1 MWQASFHSSEQ
12 FVGVEQDGDRPVI
25 HNLNRHVRLE
35 DARFDRHAERPESAH
50 KLLVERLTFLGPGR
64 FQEAW
69 PTLGTRVAVKR
80 ELRHQQDGTPG
91 IGEREIHLAML
102 VVEDPKVDDFLRK
115 RGGRTRLILA
125 PDGHEH
131 SKPRADL
138 ARDLIL
144 DNDPRTADPLNDG
157 SHILAILP
165 WSCVLRGPNAMPTMG
180 AAAPLMSETL
190 RSSMASQRWLTRG
203 VLGIGLASLFSDW
216 GHEAAT
222 AILPTFLLGMGAP
235 AVALGLIEGV
245 SDGLS
250 SFAKLAGGFIAD
262 RPQWRKPVGIIGY
275 FATAISTFAYA
286 FAQSWPFLLWMR
298 AFGWMGRGARGPS
311 RDTLLADSVRPE
323 QQGRAFG
330 FERAMDTVGA
340 VLGPLSATALLGA
353 MGARA
358 VLRWTLVPGAAAA
371 VAFAILAPAQRSL
384 EHHPTS
390 SDGGTRRPGFARLPK
405 SFWHF
410 LAGVFAHGIGDFA
423 PTLFIL
429 RASQILTPRL
439 GSARAATVSLALYTF
454 YNIINAAVSYPAG
467 ALADRRNKRGLLAMG
482 YLVSAVTCAGF
493 ILGRPTIAMLAILFG
508 LAGVHGAFQQSLEKS
523 AATELLPREVR
534 GSGFGALATAN
545 GIGDLV
551 SSAVV
556 GALWSTVGPAAGFLY
571 AGVFA
576 VIGATLVFGWQ

>member
-1 MWQASFHSSEQ
+1 
-12 FVGVEQDGDRPVI
+12 
-25 HNLNRHVRLE
+25 
-35 DARFDRHAERPESAH
+35 
-50 KLLVERLTFLGPGR
+50 
-64 FQEAW
+64 
-69 PTLGTRVAVKR
+69 
-80 ELRHQQDGTPG
+80 
-91 IGEREIHLAML
+91 
-102 VVEDPKVDDFLRK
+102 
-115 RGGRTRLILA
+115 
-125 PDGHEH
+125 
-131 SKPRADL
+131 
-138 ARDLIL
+138 
-144 DNDPRTADPLNDG
+144 
-157 SHILAILP
+157 
-165 WSCVLRGPNAMPTMG
+165 MPTMG
-180 AAAPLMSETL
+180 AAVPLMSETL
-190 RSSMASQRWLTRG
+190 RPSMASERWLTRG

-222 AILPTFLLGMGAP
+222 AILPTFLLSMGAP

-245 SDGLS
+245 SDGFS
-250 SFAKLAGGFIAD
+250 SFAKLAGGLIAD
-262 RPQWRKPVGIIGY
+262 RPRWRRPVGILGY
-275 FATAISTFAYA
+275 LATAITTFAYA
-286 FAQSWPFLLWMR
+286 FAKGWPFLLWMR
-298 AFGWMGRGARGPS
+298 ALGWMGRGARGPS

-340 VLGPLSATALLGA
+340 VLGPLSATALLGVF
-353 MGARA
+353 GARA

-371 VAFAILAPAQRSL
+371 VAFAILVPTQRSA
-384 EHHPTS
+384 EHHATP
-390 SDGGTRRPGFARLPK
+390 SDDRPQRRLGFARLPK

-439 GSARAATVSLALYTF
+439 GSSRAATVSLALYTF
-454 YNIINAAVSYPAG
+454 YNIVNAAVSYPVG

-482 YLVSAVTCAGF
+482 YLVSTATCAGF
-493 ILGRPTIAMLAILFG
+493 ILGRPTIPLLATLFG

-534 GSGFGALATAN
+534 GSGFGVLATAN

-551 SSAVV
+551 SSVVV

-576 VIGATLVFGWQ
+576 VIGAALVFRWR